1 MGKTTPFV
9 CPFWKN
15 DLINGWNLKK
25 QTNPKLRKRDQGYCW
40 WWWCQRQ
47 EVEELGEG
55 GQRVQARRY
64 QMQKHWEC
72 AVGPEDCRQHGW
84 AVYLR
89 VAKRED
95 PSHQKDLWPL

>member
-1 MGKTTPFV
+1 MGGTSKS
-9 CPFWKN
+9 
-15 DLINGWNLKK
+15 K
-25 QTNPKLRKRDQGYCW
+25 QNQNSEKEIRFFCW

-55 GQRVQARRY
+55 SQRIQARRY

-72 AVGPEDCRQHGW
+72 AVRPEDCRQHGW